1 MPQTSAMVTTAVTAT
16 EIAPRPQASWV
27 RGRAD
32 NYRTILDQLWDKV
45 APRLLKAE
53 TRQDVVKSFG
63 AEITGGY
70 AFEFISLADL
80 ILQVLHEQKFPKETL
95 NKLARLRGRKG
106 SAMPI
111 RTFGSL
117 FALPPASG
125 GSLVI

>member
-1 MPQTSAMVTTAVTAT
+1 MPTTSVKIRKRNGALNKINKPLDTFS
-16 EIAPRPQASWV
+16 ERRRNRGRPVKIQASWV

-80 ILQVLHEQKFPKETL
+80 ILQ
-95 NKLARLRGRKG
+95 
-106 SAMPI
+106 
-111 RTFGSL
+111 
-117 FALPPASG
+117 
-125 GSLVI
+125 